1 MKKLD
6 LNKLLGKQCCPKC
19 GDELKQI
26 KDNELIAGLSSWL
39 PEPHCSCNTFFGLER
54 GIKGIWFKK
63 KGKRGKKHKK

>member
-26 KDNELIAGLSSWL
+26 KDNELIADFLLGYQS
-39 PEPHCSCNTFFGLER
+39 PHCSCNTFLD
-54 GIKGIWFKK
+54 
-63 KGKRGKKHKK
+63 